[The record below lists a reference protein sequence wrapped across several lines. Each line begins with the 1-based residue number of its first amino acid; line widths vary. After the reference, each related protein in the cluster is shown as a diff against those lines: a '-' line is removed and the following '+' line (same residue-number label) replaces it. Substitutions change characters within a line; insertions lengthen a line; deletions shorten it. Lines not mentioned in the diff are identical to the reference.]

1 MPDFLNIFQVY
12 TAKAVTISFDNP
24 IGETGDITQFFQ
36 SVTSSLMGII
46 AFLSVLFIV
55 IAGIMYLMASSSG
68 NDKMAETAKKM
79 WAGALAGL
87 ALALAGPTFL
97 KEIKEIL
104 IAGEEVP
111 TQLNEAPTLT
121 EIVERTLSFLLSI
134 LGILAIIGTVIS
146 GFFYLS
152 SSGDPKKAEKAKN
165 AVVYSII
172 GVIVAGSA
180 LILVQEITNLITN

>member
-1 MPDFLNIFQVY
+1 MPDFLNFFQMP
-12 TAKAVTISFDNP
+12 TAKAATITFDNP
-24 IGETGDITQFFQ
+24 IGDIGDVTQFFQ
-36 SVTSSLMGII
+36 SVTSSLLGII

-55 IAGIMYLMASSSG
+55 IAGVIYLMASSSG
-68 NDKMAETAKKM
+68 NDKLVETAKKM

-104 IAGEEVP
+104 IAGGDVP
-111 TQLNEAPTLT
+111 TKLEDAPTLT
-121 EIVERTLSFLLSI
+121 EIIERTLSFLLSI
-134 LGILAIIGTVIS
+134 LGTLAIIATVIS

-152 SSGDPKKAEKAKN
+152 SSGNPQKAERAKKS
-165 AVVYSII
+165 VLYSII

-180 LILVQEITNLITN
+180 LILVKEIARFITN